1 MEGKWG
7 WSVEIAHYLHFFFL
21 EGEYE
26 TRFGFHRKS
35 CHQKLTARAKLG
47 GKGSGSW
54 HESHSSWHE
63 SQPYPMAKKNIFA
76 HVATYARA
84 QSTNG
89 LTNEKSDPFGFVHD
103 TRFTTKIASSCLWP
117 SGHRHEHGKNTNPSP
132 SKNTN
137 PSKSTKKTI
146 RATNYRVRRTN
157 PSPPGKKWD
166 S

>member
-1 MEGKWG
+1 
-7 WSVEIAHYLHFFFL
+7 
-21 EGEYE
+21 
-26 TRFGFHRKS
+26 
-35 CHQKLTARAKLG
+35 
-47 GKGSGSW
+47 
-54 HESHSSWHE
+54 
-63 SQPYPMAKKNIFA
+63 MAKNIFA

-103 TRFTTKIASSCLWP
+103 TRFATKIASSCLRP

-157 PSPPGKKWD
+157 PSPPGKKKD